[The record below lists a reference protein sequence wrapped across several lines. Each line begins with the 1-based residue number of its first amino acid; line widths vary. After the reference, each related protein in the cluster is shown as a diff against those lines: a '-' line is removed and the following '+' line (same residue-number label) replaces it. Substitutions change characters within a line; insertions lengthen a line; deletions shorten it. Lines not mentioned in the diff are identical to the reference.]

1 MTAADEYFRQGMDAY
16 LARNFAESV
25 DWFARA
31 LRENPDNV
39 NYYYYRGIAYQEM
52 EQYPSAVA
60 DYTEALARLPGCV
73 PIRYNLADICR
84 KLGRADRAA
93 EDLTYIIV
101 HADRTKGEGHW
112 LALAYLN
119 RGLARIDCGDVERA
133 LGDFGKAEGLAQEL
147 GDKILLAQ
155 IADELEKSGL

>member
-1 MTAADEYFRQGMDAY
+1 MTAADEHFQRGMQEY

-25 DWFARA
+25 VLFTKA
-31 LRENPDNV
+31 LAENPENV
-39 NYYYYRGIAYQEM
+39 NYYYYRGTAYQELG
-52 EQYPSAVA
+52 QYAEAVM
-60 DYTEALARLPGCV
+60 DYTAALDRFSECV
-73 PIRYNLADICR
+73 PLRYNRADICR
-84 KLGRADRAA
+84 RLGHADRAA

-119 RGLARIDCGDVERA
+119 RGLARIDCGDLERGLA
-133 LGDFGKAEGLAQEL
+133 DFGKAETLAKEL
-147 GDKILLAQ
+147 GDKILLVQ

>member
-1 MTAADEYFRQGMDAY
+1 MPAADECFRLGMDAY
-16 LARNFAESV
+16 LARNFAESA
-25 DWFARA
+25 DWFTRA
-31 LRENPDNV
+31 LWENPGNV

-60 DYTEALARLPGCV
+60 DYTEALTRLPSCV
-73 PIRYNLADICR
+73 PIRYNRADIWR
-84 KLGRADRAA
+84 KLGHAERAA

-101 HADRTKGEGHW
+101 HADRAKGEGHW

-133 LGDFGKAEGLAQEL
+133 LVDLGKAEGLAHEL
-147 GDKILLAQ
+147 GDSILLAQ

>member
-1 MTAADEYFRQGMDAY
+1 MTMADEFFQKGMQAY

-25 DWFARA
+25 EWFTKA
-31 LRENPDNV
+31 LEENPGNV
-39 NYYYYRGIAYQEM
+39 NYYYYRGTAFQETGR
-52 EQYPSAVA
+52 YAAAVA
-60 DYTEALARLPGCV
+60 DYTAALDRFSGCV
-73 PIRYNLADICR
+73 PIRYNRADICR
-84 KLGRADRAA
+84 KLGHADRAA

-119 RGLARIDCGDVERA
+119 RGLARIDCGDLEQGLV
-133 LGDFGKAEGLAQEL
+133 DFGKAEALAKEL
-147 GDKILLAQ
+147 RDKILLAQ